1 LGSAIGN
8 ILPLSL
14 GVAISPIPIIAVILM
29 LLSPKAR
36 TNGPD
41 FLVGWVAGLVVVSIA
56 VTAFAGDAG
65 LGSGGGGSTAG
76 SLIKLLLGLL
86 LIGLGVREFRKR
98 PRPGEQPSLPG
109 WMRAIDSFFGFTAE
123 SRKAIPSAFTGV
135 NLSLTVAAAVTIAQ
149 QGLST
154 ASAAFVLAVFVV
166 LASLSIVVPV
176 ALYVFGGTSAARAL
190 DGLRTWLDANNATVM
205 AVLLLVIRDRSPRI
219 PPRQT
224 QHGKTRQQKAETPQD
239 GGRIGP
245 RSRARRIPPRFSISA
260 GQHFS
265 VSASLRQLFSLL

>member
-29 LLSPKAR
+29 PLSPKAR
-36 TNGPD
+36 TNGPA

-56 VTAFAGDAG
+56 VTALAGDAG
-65 LGSGGGGSTAG
+65 LGSGGGGLTAG

-109 WMRAIDSFFGFTAE
+109 WMRAIDSFTPV
-123 SRKAIPSAFTGV
+123 KALVIAFLLSAV
-135 NLSLTVAAAVTIAQ
+135 NPKNLSLTVAAAVTIAQ
-149 QGLST
+149 QALST
-154 ASAAFVLAVFVV
+154 ASAAFALVLFVV
-166 LASLSIVVPV
+166 LANLSIVVPV
-176 ALYVFGGTSAARAL
+176 ALCVFGGTSAARAL

-205 AVLLLVIRDRSPRI
+205 AVLLLVIGVVLF
-219 PPRQT
+219 
-224 QHGKTRQQKAETPQD
+224 GKGL
-239 GGRIGP
+239 GGP
-245 RSRARRIPPRFSISA
+245 
-260 GQHFS
+260 
-265 VSASLRQLFSLL
+265 L

>member
-29 LLSPKAR
+29 LLSSKAR
-36 TNGPD
+36 TNGPA

-56 VTAFAGDAG
+56 VTALAGDAG

-76 SLIKLLLGLL
+76 SLIKLLIGLL

-109 WMRAIDSFFGFTAE
+109 WMRAIDSFTPV
-123 SRKAIPSAFTGV
+123 KALGIAFLLSAV
-135 NLSLTVAAAVTIAQ
+135 NPKNLSLTVAAAVTIAQ

-154 ASAAFVLAVFVV
+154 ASAAFVLALFVV
-166 LASLSIVVPV
+166 LAGLSIVVPV
-176 ALYVFGGTSAARAL
+176 AL
-190 DGLRTWLDANNATVM
+190 
-205 AVLLLVIRDRSPRI
+205 
-219 PPRQT
+219 
-224 QHGKTRQQKAETPQD
+224 
-239 GGRIGP
+239 
-245 RSRARRIPPRFSISA
+245 
-260 GQHFS
+260 
-265 VSASLRQLFSLL
+265 